1 MAFRSTSQR
10 SLLAC
15 AIVSLAACAGNSG
28 SAPASAPAPA
38 AAAAKSASALPDGVT
53 PMMIAQGDSI
63 FHNGSCKNC
72 HGPDA
77 KGSAKAPDLTDN
89 TWAQI
94 SGTYPEIVQ
103 IVTTGVPKDK
113 IKMAGAQFG
122 MNARGGRPPL
132 TDDQIKSVAAY
143 VYSLSHR

>member
-1 MAFRSTSQR
+1 MAFRSASR
-10 SLLAC
+10 WSLVAF
-15 AIVSLAACAGNSG
+15 AIVSVAACAGNSG

-38 AAAAKSASALPDGVT
+38 AAAKAANALPDGVS
-53 PMMIAQGDSI
+53 PMMVALGDSI

-77 KGSAKAPDLTDN
+77 KGSAKGPDLTDDK
-89 TWAQI
+89 WAQI
-94 SGTYPEIVQ
+94 GGSYTEIVG

-122 MNARGGRPPL
+122 MNPRGGRPPL
-132 TDDQIKSVAAY
+132 TDDQIKAVAAY
-143 VYSLSHR
+143 VYTLSHH